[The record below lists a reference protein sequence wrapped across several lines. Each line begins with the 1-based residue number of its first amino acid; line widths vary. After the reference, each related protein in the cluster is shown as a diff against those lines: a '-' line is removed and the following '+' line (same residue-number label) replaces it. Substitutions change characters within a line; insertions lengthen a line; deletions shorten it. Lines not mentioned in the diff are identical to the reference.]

1 MSDTKKMPFHLTI
14 TDNETGETVR
24 EVDFDALIGTT
35 HTAEGKVGALWIT
48 RCNSFA
54 LVETVLAG
62 EHIIDHVK
70 KEHPEIAMLC
80 ALHKLSG
87 IEPETEETETK
98 NEE

>member
-24 EVDFDALIGTT
+24 ELDFEALVGTA
-35 HTAEGKVGALWIT
+35 HIAEGKAAGLYMT

-54 LVETVLAG
+54 LVETVISG
-62 EHIIDHVK
+62 EHLIDRVK
-70 KEHPEIAMLC
+70 KEQPEVAMLC